1 MSLPDPKIEALRAMM
16 AKSREKLDAARRE
29 MDAGFYGEVAS
40 RAYYAVFHAISAAL
54 FSRDL
59 SFSSHAQVVGEFNR
73 SFVKSGEFPP
83 DTTRKLQRLF
93 EDRQTADYDVIATV
107 DELTARQDLND
118 AESIVASCAAL
129 LGV

>member
-1 MSLPDPKIEALRAMM
+1 MM

-40 RAYYAVFHAISAAL
+40 RAYYAVFHAISAVL